1 MAAAANKTQATQASV
16 AAYLAERGSA
26 EQIADCQQL
35 ISMMQK
41 ITAQTA
47 VMWGPS
53 IVGFDR
59 YTYRYESGRSGD
71 ACVIGFA
78 IRGRELVIYLLA
90 ETAEQQGLLA
100 KLGKHR
106 FGKSCLYFKRLQDL
120 DADVLQALMQNSV
133 TEIKRRYP

>member
-26 EQIADCQQL
+26 EQITDCEQL
-35 ISMMQK
+35 IRMMQE

-47 VMWGPS
+47 MMWGPS

-106 FGKSCLYFKRLQDL
+106 FGKSCLYIKRLHDV
-120 DADVLQALMQNSV
+120 DSEVLQALMQNSV